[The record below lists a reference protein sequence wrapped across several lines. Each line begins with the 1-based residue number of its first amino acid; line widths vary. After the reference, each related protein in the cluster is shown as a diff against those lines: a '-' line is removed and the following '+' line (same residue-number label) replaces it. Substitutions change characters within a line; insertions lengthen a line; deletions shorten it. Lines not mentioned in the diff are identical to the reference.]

1 MLVRADVSQMP
12 VSRWVSAIVVAALL
26 LLAACAPLPPRNPPR
41 VDVVG
46 VVLDRIEGPDAYFTV
61 TVSIA
66 NVGDD
71 EIVVRDLQGRLSI
84 EGEEVARATL
94 VSPPVRVPARA
105 SSRADLST
113 HTGMDQLLRA
123 VAAAMRRGATATPN
137 ARPALHYAMEG
148 SAMIGPGYR
157 LNFVKE
163 GEIGDFAR

>member
-1 MLVRADVSQMP
+1 MLARADLSQMHIGRR
-12 VSRWVSAIVVAALL
+12 VSGIVVAALL
-26 LLAACAPLPPRNPPR
+26 LLAACAALPPRNPPR

-61 TVSIA
+61 TVAIT

-84 EGEEVARATL
+84 EGEEVARAKL
-94 VSPPVRVPARA
+94 ASPPVRVPAHA

-137 ARPALHYAMEG
+137 ARPTLHYAMEG
-148 SAMIGPGYR
+148 SAVIGPAYR
-157 LNFVKE
+157 LNFMKE
-163 GEIGDFAR
+163 GEIGDVAR